1 MKKITVA
8 ETQRSVE
15 ALVATLRKNNL
26 PQDQQRA
33 LIGALVKTIKNKP
46 VSSSH
51 NKKGG
56 KSAA

>member
-8 ETQRSVE
+8 ETQRSIEV
-15 ALVATLRKNNL
+15 LVATLRQNNL
-26 PQDQQRA
+26 PQDQERA

-46 VSSSH
+46 VQVPS

>member
-8 ETQRSVE
+8 ETQRSIE
-15 ALVATLRKNNL
+15 ALVATLKQNNL
-26 PQDQQRA
+26 PQDQERA
-33 LIGALVKTIKNKP
+33 LIGALAKAIKNKP